1 MPEAC
6 LQVSGRA
13 AGIHSRAQ
21 EGRCPTSA
29 WRTRP
34 CLCCACRVALSLSK
48 GSPLFAG
55 HGQPGHTQP
64 WAFLFLANSSLACPV
79 SQVPDTQPVPPLGFQ
94 PLLLCSFTTLPPR
107 FVLGERWGPLPQPLC
122 ASGLCFYCGTLSA
135 SPITLESYGLR
146 GRIHGLVYWLHLQAA
161 MVR

>member
-29 WRTRP
+29 WGTHP

-48 GSPLFAG
+48 GSPLFLLDMVSQATHSPG
-55 HGQPGHTQP
+55 LSCFQPTPHSPALFPRSQTLSLCLLLGSSPSCFVPSQHFHP
-64 WAFLFLANSSLACPV
+64 GLSLGRGGVLSPRPSAPVASASIVALFLLLPSLWSPMA
-79 SQVPDTQPVPPLGFQ
+79 SEAEHMAWSIGFI
-94 PLLLCSFTTLPPR
+94 SKLP
-107 FVLGERWGPLPQPLC
+107 W
-122 ASGLCFYCGTLSA
+122 
-135 SPITLESYGLR
+135 
-146 GRIHGLVYWLHLQAA
+146 
-161 MVR
+161 